1 MPEFVTKILIIA
13 LLIFLNNI
21 LAMSETALLS
31 ARKARLQHMSNEGNQ
46 RARTA
51 LKLTNNPNQFLS
63 VIQIGITLIDVLT
76 GAVAGATLANYLA
89 DAVEKIPF
97 FAPYSHTIGLLV
109 VVVTITY
116 FSLILG
122 ELVPKRLAMQNPE
135 KIASAVAGPMVIISK
150 ILSPII
156 RLVSASTEIV
166 LRIIGIHPSKE
177 PPVTEEELHVL
188 IDQGTEAGIFESAE
202 QDMVAGVFRLG
213 DRRLNSLMTP
223 RTEIVWLDVKDR
235 IEDIKQKIANCPYSR
250 FPVCQGSLDN
260 VLGIVK
266 ARDLLV
272 PSLANE
278 AIKLKQNLQP
288 VLYIPETAFASRA
301 LEIFKEQGK
310 ELVLVIDEFGGVQG
324 LLTINDI
331 LEEIVGEIEIDEPQA
346 IQRQD
351 GTWLLDGMLSIE
363 EFKEIF
369 KITTLPHEEEY
380 ETLAGFVMMSLGKIP
395 QASEQ
400 FEWNSLRFEVVD
412 MDGRRVDKILVST
425 LPVKHP
431 N

>member
-1 MPEFVTKILIIA
+1 MPEFVTEILIIT

-31 ARKARLQHMSNEGNQ
+31 ARKARLQHMSNEGNH

-89 DAVEKIPF
+89 NAVEKIPF

-135 KIASAVAGPMVIISK
+135 KIASAVAGPMEFISK
-150 ILSPII
+150 IFSPII
-156 RLVSASTEIV
+156 RIISASTEIV

-213 DRRLNSLMTP
+213 DRRLTSLMTP
-223 RTEIVWLDVKDR
+223 RTEIVWLDVKDK

-260 VLGIVK
+260 VLGIIK

-278 AIKLKQNLQP
+278 AIKLKENLQP

-301 LEIFKEQGK
+301 LEIFKEQGR

-363 EFKEIF
+363 EFKEIY
-369 KITTLPHEEEY
+369 KITSLPHEEEY

>member
-1 MPEFVTKILIIA
+1 
-13 LLIFLNNI
+13 
-21 LAMSETALLS
+21 
-31 ARKARLQHMSNEGNQ
+31 
-46 RARTA
+46 
-51 LKLTNNPNQFLS
+51 
-63 VIQIGITLIDVLT
+63 
-76 GAVAGATLANYLA
+76 
-89 DAVEKIPF
+89 
-97 FAPYSHTIGLLV
+97 
-109 VVVTITY
+109 
-116 FSLILG
+116 
-122 ELVPKRLAMQNPE
+122 
-135 KIASAVAGPMVIISK
+135 
-150 ILSPII
+150 
-156 RLVSASTEIV
+156 
-166 LRIIGIHPSKE
+166 
-177 PPVTEEELHVL
+177 
-188 IDQGTEAGIFESAE
+188 
-202 QDMVAGVFRLG
+202 
-213 DRRLNSLMTP
+213 
-223 RTEIVWLDVKDR
+223 
-235 IEDIKQKIANCPYSR
+235 
-250 FPVCQGSLDN
+250 
-260 VLGIVK
+260 
-266 ARDLLV
+266 
-272 PSLANE
+272 
-278 AIKLKQNLQP
+278 LQP

-363 EFKEIF
+363 EFKEIY

>member
-1 MPEFVTKILIIA
+1 MPEFVTEILIIT

-31 ARKARLQHMSNEGNQ
+31 ARKARLQHMSNEGNH

-89 DAVEKIPF
+89 NAVEKIPF

-135 KIASAVAGPMVIISK
+135 KIASAVAGPMVFISK
-150 ILSPII
+150 IFSPII
-156 RLVSASTEIV
+156 RIISASTEIV

-213 DRRLNSLMTP
+213 DRRLTALMTP
-223 RTEIVWLDVKDR
+223 RTEIVWLDVKDK

-260 VLGIVK
+260 VLGIIK

-278 AIKLKQNLQP
+278 AIKLKENLQP

-301 LEIFKEQGK
+301 LEIFKEQGR

-363 EFKEIF
+363 EFKEIY
-369 KITTLPHEEEY
+369 KITSLPHEEEY

>member
-31 ARKARLQHMSNEGNQ
+31 ARKARLQHMSNEGNH

-89 DAVEKIPF
+89 NAVEKIPF

-135 KIASAVAGPMVIISK
+135 KIASAVAGPMVVISK

-213 DRRLNSLMTP
+213 DRRLTSLMTP

-363 EFKEIF
+363 EFKDIY
-369 KITTLPHEEEY
+369 KITSLPHEEEY

-395 QASEQ
+395 QPSEQ

>member
-1 MPEFVTKILIIA
+1 MPEFVTEILIIT

-31 ARKARLQHMSNEGNQ
+31 ARKARLQHMSNEGNH

-63 VIQIGITLIDVLT
+63 VIQIGITLINLLT
-76 GAVAGATLANYLA
+76 GAVAGATLANFLA
-89 DAVEKIPF
+89 NALEKIPF
-97 FAPYSHTIGLLV
+97 IAPYSHTIGLLV

-135 KIASAVAGPMVIISK
+135 KIASAVAGPMVFISK
-150 ILSPII
+150 IFSPII
-156 RLVSASTEIV
+156 RIISASTEIV

-213 DRRLNSLMTP
+213 DRRLTSLMTP
-223 RTEIVWLDVKDR
+223 RTEIVWLDVKDK

-260 VLGIVK
+260 VLGIIK

-278 AIKLKQNLQP
+278 AIKLKENLQP

-301 LEIFKEQGK
+301 LEIFKEQGR

-363 EFKEIF
+363 EFKEIY
-369 KITTLPHEEEY
+369 KITSLPHEEEY